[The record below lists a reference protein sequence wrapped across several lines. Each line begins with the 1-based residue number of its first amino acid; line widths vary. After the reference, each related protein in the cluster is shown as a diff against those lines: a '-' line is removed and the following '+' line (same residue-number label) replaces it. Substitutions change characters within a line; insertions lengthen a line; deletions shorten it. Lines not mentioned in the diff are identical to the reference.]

1 MARMADWKWQSMRSN
16 RFPHRFLGINH
27 QGKVAVIH
35 TRGNNHA
42 HIVLR
47 GGGGRPNYDSVSVN
61 IGEQHLLKATIP
73 ANIMIDCNHANS
85 NKDPALQSLVMS
97 NVGNQIVEGNL
108 EWGNQSIPKD
118 LKDLKHGVSVTDACV
133 DWATTESMI
142 RELKEKVKAVLPSR
156 EPLEIGLEKN
166 A

>member
-61 IGEQHLLKATIP
+61 ICEQHLLKATIP

>member
-1 MARMADWKWQSMRSN
+1 
-16 RFPHRFLGINH
+16 
-27 QGKVAVIH
+27 
-35 TRGNNHA
+35 
-42 HIVLR
+42 
-47 GGGGRPNYDSVSVN
+47 
-61 IGEQHLLKATIP
+61 
-73 ANIMIDCNHANS
+73 MIDCNHANS

>member
-1 MARMADWKWQSMRSN
+1 MRSN

-61 IGEQHLLKATIP
+61 ICEQHLLKATIP

-156 EPLEIGLEKN
+156 EPLEIGLEKT

>member
-1 MARMADWKWQSMRSN
+1 MRSN

-61 IGEQHLLKATIP
+61 ICEQHLLKATIP

-142 RELKEKVKAVLPSR
+142 RELKEKVKAVLPSS
-156 EPLEIGLEKN
+156 EPLEIGLEKT

>member
-1 MARMADWKWQSMRSN
+1 MRSN

-35 TRGNNHA
+35 TRGNNYA

-61 IGEQHLLKATIP
+61 ICEQHLLKATIP
-73 ANIMIDCNHANS
+73 ANIMIDGNHANS
-85 NKDPALQSLVMS
+85 NKDPALRPLVMS

-118 LKDLKHGVSVTDACV
+118 FKDFKHGVSVTDACV

-142 RELKEKVKAVLPSR
+142 RELKEKVKAVLPSS
-156 EPLEIGLEKN
+156 EPLEIGLEKT